1 MNGLMNKLSDQ
12 SKDSIIREIK
22 GIFDNNSLTVTN
34 LILKDCV
41 MAACSNSTQTMTTL
55 IPVYASLVSG
65 LHFAVG
71 VDVGAYIIESLCV
84 SLFKEIKDAKLNS
97 DKSLLISSKLSS
109 NSLLLLIFFY
119 NLKILHHTLIVDIM
133 KSLAGIDEENSTSTK
148 IPSFKHD
155 TIDDLEIELL
165 VILID
170 HCGPQLRG
178 DDPVGLR
185 TVISTLTKR
194 SNSPSNKDSA
204 RVRFMLEALTDL
216 KNNKS
221 RRTQGDH
228 AEVAKKMRKWLGSI
242 KAAMTTKSID
252 PCLRVSLKDLLD
264 AEKRGRW
271 WRAGA
276 SWAGTDTN
284 SLEKTM
290 IGSNNKNNI
299 NVEVTQI
306 NKNSGSAEEQK
317 LLKLAKKLRF
327 NTATR
332 RSIFVVIMSSRDIND
347 AFERLG
353 RLELKGKQDREIVR
367 VIIECCGQ
375 EKNYNL
381 FYAELSSLLI
391 SQNRQYK
398 TTFQFSFWDFFKIL
412 NDDDSGDGVER
423 KSLNLARL
431 LGHLVSKFHLPLS
444 VIKPIDMSNI
454 NGTIMLL
461 LATFFM
467 SLFSTKVIFLYIYF
481 NFFYIII
488 E

>member
-1 MNGLMNKLSDQ
+1 MNGLLNKLSDQ
-12 SKDSIIREIK
+12 SKDSIIRDIK
-22 GIFDNNSLTVTN
+22 GLFDNNSLTVTN

-41 MAACSNSTQTMTTL
+41 MAACSNSTQIMTTL
-55 IPVYASLVSG
+55 IPVYACLVSG

-84 SLFKEIKDAKLNS
+84 SLFKEIKDAKLNF

-109 NSLLLLIFFY
+109 NSLLLLVFFY

-133 KSLAGIDEENSTSTK
+133 KALAGIVDEENSISTK
-148 IPSFKHD
+148 ISSSKDD

-185 TVISTLTKR
+185 AVITTLTKR
-194 SNSPSNKDSA
+194 AGSSSNKDSA

-228 AEVAKKMRKWLGSI
+228 AEVAKKMRKWLGTI
-242 KAAMTTKSID
+242 KAAMTTKSGD

-276 SWAGTDTN
+276 SWAGIDN
-284 SLEKTM
+284 SLEKSVM
-290 IGSNNKNNI
+290 RSNNNN
-299 NVEVTQI
+299 NNTEVTQI

-317 LLKLAKKLRF
+317 LLKLARKLRF

-332 RSIFVVIMSSRDIND
+332 RSIFIVIMSSRDIND

-367 VIIECCGQ
+367 VIVECCGQ
-375 EKNYNL
+375 EKNYNP

-412 NDDDSGDGVER
+412 NDDESDDGVER
-423 KSLNLARL
+423 KALNLARL
-431 LGHLVSKFHLPLS
+431 LGHLVSKFHLPLA

-467 SLFSTKVIFLYIYF
+467 SLFSTKVF
-481 NFFYIII
+481 
-488 E
+488 